1 MFAVEDR
8 DRLCE
13 RLIAT
18 AREDARLAAA
28 ALLGS
33 AARGQQD
40 PWSDIDLALGI
51 VAEAEHE
58 PVVAEWS
65 ERMYD
70 EHGAVHHVDVS
81 FGRTLYRVFLL
92 PSTLQVDLS
101 FWPLSDFAAT
111 GPDFQQL
118 FGPAA
123 QQQPTPLPDPAEL
136 VGMGWLYALHARSSI
151 ARGRAWQAEYMIS
164 GVRDQVLAMACLRHG
179 VSPYQARGV
188 DLLPS
193 DATASVQPTLVKSL
207 EASELKRSFRATI
220 EALLEEIELADH
232 SLAARLSAP
241 LRSLPDSLR

>member
-8 DRLCE
+8 DRLCQ

-18 AREDARLAAA
+18 AREDDRVGAA

-58 PVVAEWS
+58 PLVAEWS

-81 FGRTLYRVFLL
+81 VGQALYRVFLL
-92 PSTLQVDLS
+92 RSTLQVDLS

-118 FGPAA
+118 FGPDAR
-123 QQQPTPLPDPAEL
+123 QQPIPLPDPAEL
-136 VGMGWLYALHARSSI
+136 IGMGWLYALHARSSI

-164 GVRDQVLAMACLRHG
+164 GARDQVLAIACLRHG

-188 DLLPS
+188 DLLPPG
-193 DATASVQPTLVKSL
+193 ATASVQATLVKSL
-207 EASELKRSFRATI
+207 QASELKRSFRATI
-220 EALLEEIELADH
+220 EALLGEIELTDR
-232 SLAARLSAP
+232 SLATRLTAP
-241 LRSLPDSLR
+241 LHALADSLR